1 MTKPNK
7 IIEYITK
14 TYITNWNT
22 KYLYNT
28 RLIESFVSCKY
39 VKLKITPMVTAKTI
53 FFGYAIN
60 IRNIY

>member
-7 IIEYITK
+7 IIGYITK

-28 RLIESFVSCKY
+28 NVSTNQYKC